1 MALGGPDMTFMDAV
15 KSGFQNALKFSGRS
29 RRPDYWWFFL
39 FVFVGAFVLGLID
52 MVIFGE
58 GRAIL
63 TRIFQIAVFV
73 PFLAVAWRRLQDTG
87 KPGWWVLIP
96 SAIVIVSALV
106 AGSMSRQ
113 MMGRMV
119 NMGEMPMMTGAQ
131 SGLILILSLAQIIAG
146 ILIIWWMT
154 RPSQKGANAYGPEPR
169 VRGK

>member
-1 MALGGPDMTFMDAV
+1 MTFVDAV

-39 FVFVGAFVLGLID
+39 FAFAGAFVLSVIDTLILGD
-52 MVIFGE
+52 

-63 TRIFQIAVFV
+63 MRIFQLVVFV

-96 SAIVIVSALV
+96 SAIVVISAIV
-106 AGSMSRQ
+106 AGSVGRQ
-113 MMGRMV
+113 VLTQLSDGSALPTIS
-119 NMGEMPMMTGAQ
+119 GTQ
-131 SGLILILSLAQIIAG
+131 SGQLLLLSLAQIIAG
-146 ILIIWWMT
+146 LVIIWWMS
-154 RPSQKGANAYGPEPR
+154 RPSQKGTNAYGPEPR

>member
-1 MALGGPDMTFMDAV
+1 MTFVDAV

-39 FVFVGAFVLGLID
+39 FVFAGAFVLSVVDAL
-52 MVIFGE
+52 IFGE

-63 TRIFQIAVFV
+63 TRVFQIVVFV

-96 SAIVIVSALV
+96 SAIVTLSAIV
-106 AGSMSRQ
+106 AGSVGRQ
-113 MMGRMV
+113 LLGQIAD
-119 NMGEMPMMTGAQ
+119 GSAAPMMTGTQ
-131 SGLILILSLAQIIAG
+131 SATLLLLSLAQIVAG
-146 ILIIWWMT
+146 IVIIWWMS
-154 RPSQKGANAYGPEPR
+154 RPSQKGTNAYGPEPR